1 MQKEFNPMKK
11 ENRGGARPNSGR
23 KKLADKKTQLS
34 LYIRTSRVDL
44 NGGPAEIR
52 RQIYKLIDK
61 KLK

>member
-1 MQKEFNPMKK
+1 MKK